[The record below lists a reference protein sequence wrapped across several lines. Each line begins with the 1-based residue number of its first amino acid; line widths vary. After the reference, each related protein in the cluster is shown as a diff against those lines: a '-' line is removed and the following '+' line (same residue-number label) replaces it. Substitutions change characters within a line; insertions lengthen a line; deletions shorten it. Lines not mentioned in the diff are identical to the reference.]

1 MKLKQT
7 IKEFENTGKI
17 DLLADNPYEFDEEE
31 DEEEININLP
41 IVSKDY

>member
-17 DLLADNPYEFDEEE
+17 DLLADNPYEFDEE
-31 DEEEININLP
+31 DDEEININLP
-41 IVSKDY
+41 IVSQDY